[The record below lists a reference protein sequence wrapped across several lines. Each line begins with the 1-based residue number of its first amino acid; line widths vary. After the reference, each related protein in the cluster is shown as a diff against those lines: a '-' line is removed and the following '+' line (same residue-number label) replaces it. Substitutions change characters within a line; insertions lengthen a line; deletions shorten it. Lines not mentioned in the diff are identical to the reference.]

1 MGFYGNITNTSKTTF
16 VFDKIYPNRYTM
28 ENKMGSDGVYMG
40 RYVLIEY
47 DEGVSQEDYY
57 KTFYRNPA
65 DNWFYGSPTFEL
77 ATKVLILNSVSEAH
91 EGSTELL
98 AFPGDIIREKQSE
111 SIYTSKYY
119 IVKDNA
125 FQFAIDT
132 DSNYVRNF
140 NIDRIVYG
148 ESRGWDSTVWI
159 KEFVNQEEK
168 YVQIAELNTVI
179 PTFGVT
185 ADAPT
190 QTPITPHF
198 DQNSTNIYYKLHMQ
212 PQWGVRVAASQGH
225 SDTDTVRETVDY
237 DPANGETHKETT
249 TIPANIFYNNAGFNV
264 NNQSSRVNVPDKITF
279 LPTGSSGTLYNK
291 HDGSGGTETA
301 EDIYELSLVL
311 PSLGN
316 TISTIWDIIYGTSR
330 NQSIAWGAKTGLRLT
345 RLNEQGN
352 YQPSDAQTIAGC
364 INSVQ
369 DLLGT
374 IVLTA
379 LKPEAE
385 LTEEDT
391 KFIYHDGTLYK
402 RAHLVY
408 KNSDTAVDQTTYDTN
423 KSQDYFHNDGSI
435 WNPNLAFVAGSIFTR
450 SAKYEYIE
458 LEEFATQ
465 MNTLHGMLLKI
476 NKMLEYATPE
486 TRDRE
491 TVQGTINT
499 LNDLIN
505 KIDNLVPGEF
515 LIVDS
520 EGKIHSAP
528 YSDDEWINIDTD
540 PTAAMP
546 SITITHEYNPQEPP
560 VPTTEDLNS
569 VENADKDTITIV
581 SPVHDETGHIVANSS
596 HTITL
601 PYSFKNVSAVNNE
614 TAIAPKISTIEVLD
628 ATKTKD
634 LLSIAASNK
643 WVKLD
648 TDKET
653 NILSIGHELT
663 PATPNVEFGLGVDL
677 SIDDLDADNT
687 FEVPCFTLDEAGH
700 IINAETHTVTIPELF
715 TQVAVVGTSN
725 LDDDSAGASGTISAD
740 TLKDI
745 LSLNAANKWIQLKPV
760 ADSVEFRHYVKVFA
774 ETNNVTDLDSAS
786 TFTVQE
792 LTWDKAGH
800 LTGSVKRT
808 YTLPDGIKTVTIG
821 AASTS
826 TEVGSATGGN
836 LVATTQN
843 DTISITPQNKWITMS
858 AGEKTVAIGHAA
870 ASTAS
875 TTKGQDQN
883 KTLTFGDNFK
893 TLHAGIDQTGHVSV
907 LSDYTITLPSPSLS
921 NGTGNIVTGLT
932 LTPSSG
938 AFVETK
944 TNVGTLAL
952 AEYVLGTDSGAI
964 ANTDT
969 INTAF
974 SKLQKNVNTLN
985 GDSATVGSVAYQV
998 AQVVAG
1004 ASTSYDTLKEIADW
1018 ILSDTTGAAKMA
1030 SDISDLE
1037 TKVGTLPVATQ
1048 ISDAFTSA
1056 NLSQYLTTTN
1066 AATTYQTKLVQ
1077 ASTEVNDLVS
1087 TAQYNASTVGA
1098 ILTDLLSRVAALE
1111 ST

>member
-28 ENKMGSDGVYMG
+28 ENKMGSDGIYMG
-40 RYVLIEY
+40 RYILIEY

-65 DNWFYGSPTFEL
+65 DNWFYSSPTFEL
-77 ATKVLILNSVSEAH
+77 ATKVLILESSSEAH
-91 EGSTELL
+91 EGSSEIL
-98 AFPGDIIREKQSE
+98 AYPGDIIREKQTE
-111 SIYTSKYY
+111 SIYTNKYY
-119 IVKDNA
+119 IVRNNA
-125 FQFAIDT
+125 FEFAIDT

-159 KEFVNQEEK
+159 KEFVNQQEK

-179 PTFGVT
+179 PTFGVS

-212 PQWGVRVAASQGH
+212 PQWGVRVAASQGN
-225 SDTDTVRETVDY
+225 SDTDTVREVVTY
-237 DPANGETHKETT
+237 DPKTGSTSKQTT

-264 NNQSSRVNVPDKITF
+264 NNKSSRVSLPDKITF

-301 EDIYELSLVL
+301 DDIYELSLVL

-330 NQSIAWGAKTGLRLT
+330 NQNIVWGDKSGLRLT
-345 RLNEQGN
+345 RTTEQGN
-352 YQPSDAQTIAGC
+352 FQPSDAQTIAGC

-374 IVLTA
+374 IILKT
-379 LKPEAE
+379 LKPEGE
-385 LTEEDT
+385 LTEDDT
-391 KFIYHDGTLYK
+391 KFIYHDGLVYK

-408 KNSDTAVDQTTYDTN
+408 KNDDIAVNQATYDSN
-423 KSQDYFHNDGSI
+423 KTQGYYHADGSV
-435 WNPNLAFVAGSIFTR
+435 WNPNLPFVADSIFTR
-450 SAKYEYIE
+450 HSEYEYIE
-458 LEEFATQ
+458 LEEFASQ

-476 NKMLEYATPE
+476 NKMLEYATPD
-486 TRDRE
+486 TRDRA

-520 EGKIHSAP
+520 NGKIHSAP
-528 YSDDEWINIDTD
+528 YSDDKWINIDTD
-540 PTAAMP
+540 PNAVTP
-546 SITITHEYNPQEPP
+546 SITITHEYNPQDPP
-560 VPTTEDLNS
+560 IPTTEDLNTS
-569 VENADKDTITIV
+569 ENADKDTITIV
-581 SPVHDETGHIVANSS
+581 SPVHDETGHIVSNSS

-601 PYSFKNVSAVNNE
+601 PYGFRNIASANNE
-614 TAIAPKISTIEVLD
+614 TAITPVSDTTDILD
-628 ATKTKD
+628 AIKTKD
-634 LLSIAASNK
+634 LLTINSSNK
-643 WVKLD
+643 WVKLN
-648 TDKET
+648 TEKT
-653 NILSIGHELT
+653 GNILSIGHELT

-677 SIDDLDADNT
+677 TVDDLDIDNT

-715 TQVAVVGTSN
+715 TQISVTGTSN
-725 LDDDSAGASGTISAD
+725 LDDDSAGTNGTISAD
-740 TLKDI
+740 TLKDV
-745 LSLNAANKWIQLKPV
+745 LSLKALNKWIQLKPMG
-760 ADSVEFRHYVKVFA
+760 DSVEFRHYVKVFA
-774 ETNNVTDLDSAS
+774 ETNDATDLDSANS
-786 TFTVQE
+786 FTVQE

-808 YTLPDGIKTVTIG
+808 YTLPDGFKTVAIG

-826 TEVGSATGGN
+826 TEVGNSTGGN

-843 DTISITPQNKWITMS
+843 DTVSITPQNKWITLS
-858 AGEKTVAIGHAA
+858 ASEKSVAIGHAT

-875 TTKGQDQN
+875 TSKGQDQN

-893 TLHAGIDQTGHVSV
+893 TLYAGIDQTGHVST
-907 LSDYTITLPSPSLS
+907 LTDYTITLPSPSLS

-944 TNVGTLAL
+944 ADVGTLAL
-952 AEYVLGTDSGAI
+952 AGYALGTDSGAI

-969 INTAF
+969 INSAF

-985 GDSATVGSVAYQV
+985 GDSATVGSVAYQI

-1004 ASTSYDTLKEIADW
+1004 ANASYDTLKEIADW
-1018 ILSDTTGAAKMA
+1018 ILNDTTGAAKMA
-1030 SDISDLE
+1030 SDISDLK

-1048 ISDAFTSA
+1048 ISDAFTAA
-1056 NLSQYLTTTN
+1056 NLSQYLTTAN

-1111 ST
+1111 SA